1 MQSTFCIISIYKS
14 FVTEF
19 HVKNYIYILK
29 KSHSMYI
36 SFKFD
41 IANGKYFTIFI
52 LTQNFSIKSI
62 NTKNLNLPLLSV
74 QIYLKLLSFL

>member
-1 MQSTFCIISIYKS
+1 MQYSFRIISIYKS
-14 FVTEF
+14 FVIEF
-19 HVKNYIYILK
+19 RVKNYIYILK

-36 SFKFD
+36 SFEFD

-62 NTKNLNLPLLSV
+62 NTKNLPLLSV